1 MADNFKIIYK
11 ILSQLEKDMDKPSAD
26 IDAISYEILCITE
39 NRWLNIIEMLCRD
52 GYIIGVT
59 INREIEGNKN
69 YNCDNMAITIKGL
82 EFLKNNSLMKKAYK
96 TTKGITD
103 LIPHIY

>member
-11 ILSQLEKDMDKPSAD
+11 ILSQLEKDMDKPSVD
-26 IDAISYEILCITE
+26 IDAISYDVLCITE
-39 NRWLNIIEMLCRD
+39 NRWLNIIEMLYSD

-59 INREIEGNKN
+59 INKEITGTKN

-82 EFLKNNSLMKKAYK
+82 EFLKNNSFMQKAYK
-96 TTKGITD
+96 TVRGLTD
-103 LIPHIY
+103 IIPKI

>member
-11 ILSQLEKDMDKPSAD
+11 ILSQLEKDMDKTKVD
-26 IDAISYEILCITE
+26 LDAISYDVLCITA
-39 NRWLNIIEMLCRD
+39 NRWLNIIEMLYRD

-59 INREIEGNKN
+59 INRDIQGDKN

-82 EFLKNNSLMKKAYK
+82 EFLKNNNLMKKAYE
-96 TTKGITD
+96 TVRGITD
-103 LIPHIY
+103 LIP

>member
-26 IDAISYEILCITE
+26 IDAISCDILCITE

-52 GYIIGVT
+52 GYIVGVT
-59 INREIEGNKN
+59 INREINGNKN

-96 TTKGITD
+96 AVKGITE
-103 LIPHIY
+103 LIP

>member
-11 ILSQLEKDMDKPSAD
+11 ILSQLEKDMDKSAVD
-26 IDAISYEILCITE
+26 IDAISYEFLCITE
-39 NRWLNIIEMLCRD
+39 NRWLNILEMLCRE

-59 INREIEGNKN
+59 INREITGNKN

-82 EFLKNNSLMKKAYK
+82 EFLKNNSLMQKAYK
-96 TTKGITD
+96 AAKGLTD
-103 LIPHIY
+103 LIT

>member
-11 ILSQLEKDMDKPSAD
+11 ILSQLEKDMDKPSVD
-26 IDAISYEILCITE
+26 LDAISYELLCITE
-39 NRWLNIIEMLCRD
+39 NRWLNIIEMLYRD

-96 TTKGITD
+96 TAKGITEI
-103 LIPHIY
+103 IPHI

>member
-1 MADNFKIIYK
+1 MADNFKLIYI
-11 ILSQLEKDMDKPSAD
+11 ILSQLEKDMDKPSVD

-39 NRWLNIIEMLCRD
+39 NRWLNIIEMLYRD

-59 INREIEGNKN
+59 INREITGNKN

-96 TTKGITD
+96 TAKGITD
-103 LIPHIY
+103 LIP

>member
-11 ILSQLEKDMDKPSAD
+11 ILSQLERDMDKTSAD
-26 IDAISYEILCITE
+26 VDAISYEILCITE
-39 NRWLNIIEMLCRD
+39 NRWLNLIEMLYRD
-52 GYIIGVT
+52 GYIVGVT
-59 INREIEGNKN
+59 INKEINGNKN

-96 TTKGITD
+96 TVKGITD
-103 LIPHIY
+103 IIS

>member
-11 ILSQLEKDMDKPSAD
+11 ILSQLERDMDKPAVD
-26 IDAISYEILCITE
+26 VDAISYEVLCITE
-39 NRWLNIIEMLCRD
+39 YRWLNIIEMLCRD

-59 INREIEGNKN
+59 INKDINGNRN

-82 EFLKNNSLMKKAYK
+82 EFLKNNSLMQKAYK
-96 TTKGITD
+96 AAKGLTD
-103 LIPHIY
+103 LIPKI

>member
-1 MADNFKIIYK
+1 MADNFKVIYK
-11 ILSQLEKDMDKPSAD
+11 ILSQLEKDMDKPSVD
-26 IDAISYEILCITE
+26 LDAISYEVLCITE

-59 INREIEGNKN
+59 INREVSGSKN

-82 EFLKNNSLMKKAYK
+82 EFLKNNSFMQKAYK
-96 TTKGITD
+96 AAKGLTD
-103 LIPHIY
+103 LIPKI

>member
-11 ILSQLEKDMDKPSAD
+11 ILSKLEKDMDKPSVD
-26 IDAISYEILCITE
+26 IDAISYEVLCITE
-39 NRWLNIIEMLCRD
+39 HRWLNIIEMLCRD

-82 EFLKNNSLMKKAYK
+82 EFLKNNSLMKKAYN
-96 TTKGITD
+96 TAKGITD
-103 LIPHIY
+103 LIPKI

>member
-26 IDAISYEILCITE
+26 LDAISYEVLCITE
-39 NRWLNIIEMLCRD
+39 NRWLNIIEMLYRD

-59 INREIEGNKN
+59 INREVDGGKN
-69 YNCDNMAITIKGL
+69 CNCSNMAITIKGL
-82 EFLKNNSLMKKAYK
+82 EYLKSNSFMQKAYK
-96 TTKGITD
+96 AAKGVAD
-103 LIPHIY
+103 LIP

>member
-11 ILSQLEKDMDKPSAD
+11 ILSQLEKDMDKPFVD
-26 IDAISYEILCITE
+26 VDVISHEVLCITE
-39 NRWLNIIEMLCRD
+39 NRWLNIVEMLCRD

-59 INREIEGNKN
+59 INKDIDGNKN

-82 EFLKNNSLMKKAYK
+82 EFLKNNAFMQKAYK
-96 TTKGITD
+96 TVKGITEI
-103 LIPHIY
+103 IPRI

>member
-1 MADNFKIIYK
+1 MADNFKVIYK
-11 ILSQLEKDMDKPSAD
+11 ILSQLERDMDKTAVD
-26 IDAISYEILCITE
+26 IDAISFEVLCITE

-59 INREIEGNKN
+59 INKEVSGVKN

-82 EFLKNNSLMKKAYK
+82 EFLKNNSFMQKAYK
-96 TTKGITD
+96 AARGLTD
-103 LIPHIY
+103 LIPKI

>member
-11 ILSQLEKDMDKPSAD
+11 ILSQLERDMDKPRVD

-39 NRWLNIIEMLCRD
+39 NRWLNIVEMLYRD

-59 INREIEGNKN
+59 INKEIDGIKN
-69 YNCDNMAITIKGL
+69 YNCDDMAITIKGL
-82 EFLKNNSLMKKAYK
+82 EFLKNNSLMQKAYK
-96 TTKGITD
+96 TVKGITEI
-103 LIPHIY
+103 IPKI

>member
-11 ILSQLEKDMDKPSAD
+11 VLSQLEKDMDKPSVD
-26 IDAISYEILCITE
+26 LDAISYETLCVTE
-39 NRWLNIIEMLCRD
+39 NRWLNLLEMLSRD

-59 INREIEGNKN
+59 INRDITGDKN

-82 EFLKNNSLMKKAYK
+82 EFLKSNSFMQKAYRAA
-96 TTKGITD
+96 KGLTD
-103 LIPHIY
+103 LIP

>member
-11 ILSQLEKDMDKPSAD
+11 ILSQLEKDMDKPFVD
-26 IDAISYEILCITE
+26 LDAITYELLCITE
-39 NRWLNIIEMLCRD
+39 NRWLNIIEMLYRD

-59 INREIEGNKN
+59 INREITGDKN

-82 EFLKNNSLMKKAYK
+82 EYLKNNTLMKKAYK
-96 TTKGITD
+96 TVKGITD
-103 LIPHIY
+103 VIPHI